1 MGNSIPGRGNNKSEM
16 PVRLVCSE
24 ELRGGLCSSRKEATG
39 VRFHRGSWATGS
51 PEWGARTDGRAGTP
65 AMVSVW
71 STHTGEERREAGN
84 LMQNCP
90 RRGGGGGA
98 QLAPRPEGSQGGG
111 GKQWVSRHI

>member
-1 MGNSIPGRGNNKSEM
+1 M
-16 PVRLVCSE
+16 PVRLECSE

-51 PEWGARTDGRAGTP
+51 PEWGARTDVRAGTT

-71 STHTGEERREAGN
+71 TTHTGEERREAGN

-90 RRGGGGGA
+90 WRGRGGTA
-98 QLAPRPEGSQGGG
+98 GSPQRAAKAVVGNSGFPDMYERSN
-111 GKQWVSRHI
+111 QQNLLMD